1 MVLLK
6 ELSAGQ
12 QQNSCS
18 MQFNKRSTND
28 LWDNFCR
35 LRLASRAYR
44 AVDDPIVARAHADWL
59 ASYLADCEV
68 PQATNVIPFR
78 KARGQS

>member
-1 MVLLK
+1 MM
-6 ELSAGQ
+6 Q
-12 QQNSCS
+12 Q
-18 MQFNKRSTND
+18 STND

-35 LRLASRAYR
+35 LRLQSRAYR

-59 ASYLADCEV
+59 ASYLADCEA

-78 KARGQS
+78 KPGARA